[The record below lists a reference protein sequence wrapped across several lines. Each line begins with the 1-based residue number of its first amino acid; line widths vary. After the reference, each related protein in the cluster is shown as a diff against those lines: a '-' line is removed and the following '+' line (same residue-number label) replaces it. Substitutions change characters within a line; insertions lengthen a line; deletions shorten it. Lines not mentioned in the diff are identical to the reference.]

1 MVGVCIGLAGEFI
14 YLLFGD
20 TPLHCVYVFG
30 VEVVELKIIES
41 SIACDYMVIQLNF
54 FWTSLPDALGLSL
67 PIQTNTIC
75 TTNQNQNLIYR
86 RACASNYAISGYFFQ
101 SKSFIYRFIEN

>member
-1 MVGVCIGLAGEFI
+1 M
-14 YLLFGD
+14 
-20 TPLHCVYVFG
+20 
-30 VEVVELKIIES
+30 EVVELKIIQS

-86 RACASNYAISGYFFQ
+86 RYTCIPVPTCYSCTCIHVPETETENKSLTSYAKNLNSQ
-101 SKSFIYRFIEN
+101 TDSTHVV

>member
-86 RACASNYAISGYFFQ
+86 STHINQETARIDFL
-101 SKSFIYRFIEN
+101 KIYKLLQVYMYV

>member
-1 MVGVCIGLAGEFI
+1 M
-14 YLLFGD
+14 
-20 TPLHCVYVFG
+20 
-30 VEVVELKIIES
+30 EVVELKIIES

-75 TTNQNQNLIYR
+75 TTNQNQNLIHVYLIPVHVIKL
-86 RACASNYAISGYFFQ
+86 SLGTFVYYV
-101 SKSFIYRFIEN
+101 

>member
-1 MVGVCIGLAGEFI
+1 M
-14 YLLFGD
+14 FGD

-30 VEVVELKIIES
+30 VEVVELKIIQS

-67 PIQTNTIC
+67 PVQTNTIC
-75 TTNQNQNLIYR
+75 TTNHNPEFDI
-86 RACASNYAISGYFFQ
+86 SKYAKDLNCYD
-101 SKSFIYRFIEN
+101 Y

>member
-86 RACASNYAISGYFFQ
+86 RHPKQAQNVPVSMCLYSILNKFLL
-101 SKSFIYRFIEN
+101 

>member
-86 RACASNYAISGYFFQ
+86 KVLKLFL
-101 SKSFIYRFIEN
+101 